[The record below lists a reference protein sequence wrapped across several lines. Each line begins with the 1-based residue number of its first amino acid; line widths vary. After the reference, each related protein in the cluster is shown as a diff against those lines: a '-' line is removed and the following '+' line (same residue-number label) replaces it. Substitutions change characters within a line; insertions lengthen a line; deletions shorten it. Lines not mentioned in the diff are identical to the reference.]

1 MSNFDRCII
10 VLAPL
15 YATIDKLSKKQRY
28 PALGLNRK
36 NFNVMPGRQRDIGRP
51 VNDRVG
57 RFLSK
62 KESTTRTTPLFHVE
76 VCLQSRSACT
86 TTRICDSER
95 DEHPDI

>member
-51 VNDRVG
+51 VSDRGWAVPV
-57 RFLSK
+57 
-62 KESTTRTTPLFHVE
+62 KERVHDSDNATVPR
-76 VCLQSRSACT
+76 RSVSAV
-86 TTRICDSER
+86 SER
-95 DEHPDI
+95 LYYDPYLRAR